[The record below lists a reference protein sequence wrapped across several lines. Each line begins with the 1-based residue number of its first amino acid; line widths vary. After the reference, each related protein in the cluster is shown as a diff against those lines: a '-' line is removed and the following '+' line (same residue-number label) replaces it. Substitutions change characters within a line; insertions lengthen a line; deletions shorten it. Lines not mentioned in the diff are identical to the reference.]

1 LYRDV
6 LGRVFTSRLYRA
18 ETSPGCVVMR
28 CSGSGTRRGFRR
40 TRILSVGTVG
50 WKPS

>member
-6 LGRVFTSRLYRA
+6 WGRVFTSPLRRT

-28 CSGSGTRRGFRR
+28 CSGSGSRTGLRR
-40 TRILSVGTVG
+40 TRILPVGTVG